1 MNPIYLCDTIT
12 KCIQSPD
19 GEMGEKKMKFNKYNS
34 LIIKVFFSVLVY
46 INIIA
51 EGKDKIIFLILLYS
65 LSICNDF
72 YRKKVLRNNNSG
84 VIWEIRAVDIIESGS
99 LTYIHSG
106 AIMRL

>member
-1 MNPIYLCDTIT
+1 
-12 KCIQSPD
+12 
-19 GEMGEKKMKFNKYNS
+19 MKFNKYNS

-72 YRKKVLRNNNSG
+72 YRKKVFRNNNSG
-84 VIWEIRAVDIIESGS
+84 VTWEIRAVDIIESGS
-99 LTYIHSG
+99 LTDIHSS